1 MPGPQEFIINY
12 RDCSHCVKFSGCR
25 RSNICCTLFSRSI
38 AMCPFQVTANCIKI
52 LTGTSY
58 LIGMAS
64 HYLLFRVI
72 NVRSFGVLCIKVF
85 HLKLGDRQLSQDPQ
99 DFVMH
104 SGTTLVLLKL
114 QKLAMSSTEG
124 KSDQYSELNN
134 DLPQLKY
141 GFSILIFSEVD
152 NTKWDGMIV
161 KRITI
166 MV

>member
-1 MPGPQEFIINY
+1 MVFVYWYHSCVLMLFSSKVHMPGPQEFIINY

-85 HLKLGDRQLSQDPQ
+85 IWSLETGNYPRIHRTLWCILGQHFFCWSFKNSQCRAPRE
-99 DFVMH
+99 
-104 SGTTLVLLKL
+104 SLISTL
-114 QKLAMSSTEG
+114 
-124 KSDQYSELNN
+124 N
-134 DLPQLKY
+134 
-141 GFSILIFSEVD
+141 
-152 NTKWDGMIV
+152 W
-161 KRITI
+161 I
-166 MV
+166 MPYHN